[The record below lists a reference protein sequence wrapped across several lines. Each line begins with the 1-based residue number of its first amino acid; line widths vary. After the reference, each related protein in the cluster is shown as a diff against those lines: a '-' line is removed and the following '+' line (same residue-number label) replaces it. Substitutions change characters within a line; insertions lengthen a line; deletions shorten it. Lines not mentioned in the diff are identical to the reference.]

1 MLLSSFWPISSGYYK
16 SIDLMIEVSHLSKVY
31 KTYQNPVDRLKQSIF
46 RGRKKFYKE
55 FWPIRDV
62 SFTVE
67 KGEIVGVVGANGS
80 GKSTLLQLI
89 CNILQPTSGNIVT
102 KGRIAALLELG
113 AGFNPEF
120 TGHDNLYMNASL
132 LGLSQEEIKSRY
144 QDIVDFA
151 GIGDFLY
158 QPVKTYSSGMAV
170 RLAFAISS
178 YVDADILVVDEALSV
193 GDAGFQAKCL
203 ERMERLMREGT
214 TVLLVTH
221 DVQMIKRYCNRVL
234 YLKQGALVFDGSP
247 EEGTEIYLAET
258 KEANSASHQI
268 QRQSN
273 TSLAFSSDR
282 GSITSAALMTPAAT
296 GKSVVIH
303 QGDRII
309 LEVRARITKEV
320 KHPRIQMT
328 VRDCRGYNLF
338 GFNNYYADKNLV
350 ADEQGNLVVRYA
362 FDTNL
367 QAGDYAITLRLDD
380 VDNVDHVNLV
390 DKQVGIVDFTVIT
403 ESKRFDAV
411 IDLNGSCEVLE

>member
-1 MLLSSFWPISSGYYK
+1 
-16 SIDLMIEVSHLSKVY
+16 MIEVSQLSKVY
-31 KTYQNPVDRLKQSIF
+31 KTYENPTDRLKQSIF
-46 RGRKKFYKE
+46 GSRKRFYKE
-55 FWPIRDV
+55 FWPLRDV

-67 KGEIVGVVGANGS
+67 QGEIVGVVGANGS

-89 CNILQPTSGNIVT
+89 CGILQPTSGGIVT

-120 TGHDNLYMNASL
+120 TGHDNLFMNASL
-132 LGLSQEEIKSRY
+132 LGLTQEEIKERY

-203 ERMERLMREGT
+203 ERMERLMQEGT

-221 DVQMIKRYCNRVL
+221 DVQLIKRYCHRVL
-234 YLKQGALVFDGSP
+234 YLKQGSLVFDGSP

-258 KEANSASHQI
+258 KEANSSSHQI
-268 QRQSN
+268 LRKSG
-273 TSLAFSSDR
+273 TSLAFSNER
-282 GSITSAALMTPAAT
+282 GSITSAELVTSKAS

-303 QGDRII
+303 QGDRIT
-309 LEVRARITKEV
+309 LEVRARISKEV
-320 KHPRIQMT
+320 RNPRIQMT
-328 VRDCRGYNLF
+328 VRDSRGYNLF
-338 GFNNYYADKNLV
+338 GFNNYYAGKKLS
-350 ADEQGNLVVRYA
+350 ADGQGNVIVRYA
-362 FDTNL
+362 FDANL

-390 DKQVGIVDFTVIT
+390 DKQVGIVDFTVVT
-403 ESKRFDAV
+403 ETKRFDAV
-411 IDLNGSCEVLE
+411 IDLNGSCEVVT